1 MTMSLKQGRLLAVL
15 IVFLLLGCSDELI
28 TYSKGD
34 PQPDIK
40 SEETLTDLLDSENL
54 IVAQYS
60 TDAGRVPLPNDL
72 ILSSIN
78 AGRIA
83 EGEDALNGMSPN
95 MPIRIPFTNRIDV
108 PDFDY
113 SSAAGMM
120 RAAAWASNI
129 LIVPLGLS
137 DAASASGETLSAEEN
152 LPFLALQT
160 HDAAGNS
167 ISVPLQG
174 RTHTGK
180 FKTIYQDANHDL
192 VLVPQT
198 TTSTTSGTFK
208 KGRKYAVIVKKSLK
222 EGLIEDTL
230 FAVLKSKDP
239 LHDGTT
245 IKNPLLIA
253 QDMDLQ
259 TVIGLENL
267 RQGIASI
274 LTASGQNKDT
284 VAVVQTFTTEFL
296 TAAESSAAETLANT
310 LFSST
315 VNASNAAA
323 NTIMWSSTPTS
334 TNLITNAANAFNYN
348 SIFTSSG
355 ASVSN
360 IEKILS
366 GFYNCQNFLVNT
378 GSAENPV
385 WTLDLINRANSP
397 GTDCPHTVSAFQG
410 KIQFWLADPVISTT
424 GVVIYQHGITRNK
437 DDFIAVA
444 NTFAGAGLA
453 TIAIDIWGH
462 GTRTYEDG
470 DGDGSIEPTT
480 QTDAASSGDSGLRFI
495 RPDAPPLSAGYVE
508 QTLADMAQL
517 TTLVKENSDLRN
529 ALGLTNS
536 SPTHF
541 VGHSL
546 GGIFGSMVAVILE
559 RLNGIKPPPYQRMVL
574 NTSGGDIADIVLE
587 SPAFGPGIES
597 AVAESLG
604 LQNPSAELN
613 AVLLGLELGT
623 MHALAAVNVEPLVF
637 ANRDTPASVLLQEIK
652 GDAVMPNS
660 NSELLARSMG
670 LAKKMDGDG
679 QVESS
684 ITRVQWIFDPDN
696 YSTSSDGN
704 PAAHAFFIDGKT
716 TATGKAQL
724 QALCFLITG
733 NILDPSDNIN
743 PSTCTQ

>member
-34 PQPDIK
+34 PQPEIK

-137 DAASASGETLSAEEN
+137 DAASASGETLSADEN

-198 TTSTTSGTFK
+198 TTSTTGGTFK

-222 EGLIEDTL
+222 EGLIEDIL

-274 LTASGQNKDT
+274 LTASGQNKDN

-360 IEKILS
+360 IDKILS

-470 DGDGSIEPTT
+470 DEDGYIEPTT
-480 QTDAASSGDSGLRFI
+480 QTDAASRGDSGLRFI

-559 RLNGIKPPPYQRMVL
+559 RLNGIEPPPYQRMVL

-684 ITRVQWIFDPDN
+684 ITRVQWIFDPVN
-696 YSTSSDGN
+696 YSKSPDGN